1 MNELIRIRKS
11 KGHTQRDAAREMG
24 VSYMTVHC
32 VEKGKQM
39 PRLRTLAKL
48 SKYYGLDPITILQ
61 IVVKER
67 QKKSFLLETS

>member
-1 MNELIRIRKS
+1 MNELIKIRKS
-11 KGHTQRDAAREMG
+11 KGHTQRDAAAEMD

-32 VEKGKQM
+32 VETGKQV